1 MAEFVRALFPPT
13 QFSRQLP
20 IVGDFTIK
28 FVLSGHC
35 TDFPPSC
42 YSLTTAVKY
51 DHLAFREG
59 EGGLRLL
66 CLFLLKIYIA
76 KIYRLRIKWTIKQ
89 TQNMTNLTRQ
99 FPRRSFVKI
108 WRQINDLSCPRQINL
123 IFVSWEIK
131 SCFGNA
137 PSKS

>member
-1 MAEFVRALFPPT
+1 MVEFVRALFPPT

-28 FVLSGHC
+28 FALSVHC

-59 EGGLRLL
+59 EAGEVAMPVSV
-66 CLFLLKIYIA
+66 K
-76 KIYRLRIKWTIKQ
+76 
-89 TQNMTNLTRQ
+89 NLNR
-99 FPRRSFVKI
+99 K
-108 WRQINDLSCPRQINL
+108 NL
-123 IFVSWEIK
+123 
-131 SCFGNA
+131 
-137 PSKS
+137 

>member
-1 MAEFVRALFPPT
+1 VAEFVPALFPPT

-28 FVLSGHC
+28 FVLSVQC
-35 TDFPPSC
+35 TDFPPSW

-51 DHLAFREG
+51 DHLAFR
-59 EGGLRLL
+59 GGGRLL

-76 KIYRLRIKWTIKQ
+76 KIYRLKIKWTIKQ
-89 TQNMTNLTRQ
+89 TQIMSNLTRQ

-108 WRQINDLSCPRQINL
+108 WRQINDLSCPRQNNL
-123 IFVSWEIK
+123 IFVSWEK
-131 SCFGNA
+131 QSCFGNA